1 MASIKRFVIL
11 FLSLLIVNIIIV
23 GATLAEPIL
32 IGGSDAIDTSWK
44 VEDPDIGGILVSR
57 NGQVQYGDS
66 LILYI
71 PKSNCNSLENL
82 FTFYTAVGN
91 PGIEK
96 LKSQQLFIQLNDND
110 IKADVRFIYPFL
122 MGHSVW
128 LSLGIF
134 DIDEFADNLQQYE
147 IFEVIIQNSTNF
159 VATEYFDI
167 EMNYWHLNGLK
178 SALSQGKN
186 LCLSSI
192 S

>member
-1 MASIKRFVIL
+1 MKKWYLIKTKPRQEKKAKK
-11 FLSLLIVNIIIV
+11 N
-23 GATLAEPIL
+23 
-32 IGGSDAIDTSWK
+32 
-44 VEDPDIGGILVSR
+44 
-57 NGQVQYGDS
+57 
-66 LILYI
+66 
-71 PKSNCNSLENL
+71 LENQSYEIFCPTVKLNNKFVFL
-82 FTFYTAVGN
+82 F
-91 PGIEK
+91 PGY
-96 LKSQQLFIQLNDND
+96 LFIQLNDND
-110 IKADVRFIYPFL
+110 IQADVRFIYSFI

-134 DIDEFADNLQQYE
+134 DIEEFTDNLKQYE

-167 EMNYWHLNGLK
+167 ETNYWYLNGLK

>member
-1 MASIKRFVIL
+1 MVL
-11 FLSLLIVNIIIV
+11 
-23 GATLAEPIL
+23 G
-32 IGGSDAIDTSWK
+32 
-44 VEDPDIGGILVSR
+44 SR
-57 NGQVQYGDS
+57 NIHYVVVKLIILLLLSTTSLKAEDYSWSIEKINEKNVMVSMNGQIQHGDR
-66 LILYI
+66 LYFYIL
-71 PKSNCNSLENL
+71 SANCNRVESL
-82 FTFYTAVGN
+82 FTFYTTVGN

-110 IKADVRFIYPFL
+110 IQADVRFIYPFL

-134 DIDEFADNLQQYE
+134 DIEEFADNLQQYE

-167 EMNYWHLNGLK
+167 ETNYWYLSGLK